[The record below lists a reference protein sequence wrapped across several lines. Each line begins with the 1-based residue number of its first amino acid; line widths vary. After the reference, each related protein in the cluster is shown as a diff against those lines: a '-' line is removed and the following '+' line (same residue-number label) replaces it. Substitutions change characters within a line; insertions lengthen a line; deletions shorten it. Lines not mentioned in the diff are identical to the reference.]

1 MEVKT
6 DTKATA
12 AHPASPDEGTVGH
25 VAAYIDPVKEAKM
38 MRKFDIG
45 MYFRMPQIRKKVPK
59 LILYSRSNIGNAQ
72 TAGIGTDI
80 GLVGNQY
87 GTAVTLLYATYVP
100 FEGPV
105 AVLLKIIGPKYL
117 LTFCC
122 FAWGCVCLSTG
133 FVQNWQGLYACR
145 LLTGF
150 FEAGLIPCINV
161 YLGMVYKKS
170 ERGKR
175 SSVIFAFS
183 ALASAFGGLFAYG
196 LTQIESNSYFRSWR
210 ALFIIEGM
218 MTIIICPVFY
228 FLFPESPTTAKF
240 LTDEE
245 KEMMRLRYEQDQ
257 HWGIDDTFSW
267 DAVVAALTDPKF
279 FALFIFQFSVD
290 ISLYGFTTFLP
301 AIIKGLGFTSVQANL
316 LTVPVYFWG
325 LATFIFTAYMSDKM
339 RNRGFWIG
347 GPLLCLIVGY
357 ALLISVE
364 SVKVRY
370 FACFVLVVVM
380 GVYPTTGMSIMWLSD
395 NVARHFKR
403 ATMVGATLTLG
414 NTAGVAVGQIFT
426 TQDSPRYIKGL
437 SIAMGLAAV
446 ALGAVAALMIGMYMV
461 NKKRDAK
468 LREAE
473 TNGTPLP
480 QKPELGDMDVYF
492 RYSL

>member
-1 MEVKT
+1 MEVKN
-6 DTKATA
+6 DTKTIA
-12 AHPASPDEGTVGH
+12 AHPASTGEGSIGDVGT
-25 VAAYIDPVKEAKM
+25 YIDPVKEAKM
-38 MRKFDIG
+38 MRKFDIYAVG
-45 MYFRMPQIRKKVPK
+45 LLGV
-59 LILYSRSNIGNAQ
+59 LSNIGNAQ

-122 FAWGCVCLSTG
+122 FAWGAVCLATG
-133 FVQNWQGLYACR
+133 FVQNYQGLYACR

-161 YLGMVYKKS
+161 YLGMIYKK
-170 ERGKR
+170 

-210 ALFIIEGM
+210 ALFIIEGI
-218 MTIIICPVFY
+218 MTILICPVFF

-240 LTDEE
+240 LTAEE
-245 KEMMRLRYEQDQ
+245 KQMMKLRYEQDQ

-267 DAVVAALTDPKF
+267 DAVIAALTDPKF
-279 FALFIFQFSVD
+279 FAHFIFQFAVD

-301 AIIKGLGFTSVQANL
+301 AIIKGLGYTSVQANL

-325 LATFIFTAYMSDKM
+325 LITFIFTAYMSDKQ

-347 GPLLCLIVGY
+347 GPLLCLIIGY

-364 SVKVRY
+364 SVQVRY
-370 FACFVLVVVM
+370 FACFIVVM

-426 TQDSPRYIKGL
+426 TEDSPRYITGL

-446 ALGAVAALMIGMYMV
+446 ALGAVAALMIGMHLV
-461 NKKRDAK
+461 NKRRDAR

-473 TNGTPLP
+473 ANGTPLP
-480 QKPELGDMDVYF
+480 QRPELGDMDVYF